1 MLEINNL
8 FFPYELKILGV
19 MVTNKT
25 PLLEITFLSM
35 MTIASFFLKI
45 ALANVMVLTNEDF
58 NLSIFQSNFTFI

>member
-19 MVTNKT
+19 MVTNKNA
-25 PLLEITFLSM
+25 ITGDYFFVDDDNCF
-35 MTIASFFLKI
+35 FFLKI

-58 NLSIFQSNFTFI
+58 ILSIFQSNFTFI